1 MHLRVRQVVL
11 GMVAALALAALASA
25 QGASAPAALELV
37 LSQMDAAAKDFHTLQ
52 ASFVW
57 DQRTVAPVEDEDV
70 SKGTIYFQ
78 RDSKQVKMSA
88 DITTV
93 NGEPAPKT
101 VLFADGEVNMYTPKT
116 DQVTRYKTGKHQG
129 EVESFLLLGF
139 GGRGHDL
146 SKSYDVKY
154 LGEEKVDG
162 VDTGKLELVP
172 KSEKARN
179 QFPRIL
185 LWIDPGHG
193 ILVQQQLFQPD
204 GNYRLAKYSK
214 ILINQKLPD
223 GVFKLK
229 TTPKTTYLAPQG

>member
-1 MHLRVRQVVL
+1 MHIHLIRAVILCVL
-11 GMVAALALAALASA
+11 LAAQASA
-25 QGASAPAALELV
+25 QTDPALERV
-37 LSQMDAAAKDFHTLQ
+37 LTQMDTAAKSFHTLQ

-57 DQRTVAPVEDEDV
+57 DQRTVVPIEDDDI
-70 SKGTIYFQ
+70 SKGVIYFQ
-78 RDSKQVKMSA
+78 RDNKQIKMAA
-88 DITTV
+88 DITD
-93 NGEPAPKT
+93 PAPNT
-101 VLFADGEVNMYTPKT
+101 VLFADGEVNMYTPTT
-116 DQVTRYKTGKHQG
+116 DQVTRYKTGKHQA
-129 EVESFLLLGF
+129 EVESFLVLGF

-154 LGEEKVDG
+154 LGEENVDG
-162 VDTGKLELVP
+162 IKTVKLELVP

-179 QFPRIL
+179 QFSRVL
-185 LWIDPGHG
+185 LWIDPERG
-193 ILVQQQLFQPD
+193 ISVQQQLFQPA

>member
-1 MHLRVRQVVL
+1 MRLRVRRVVW
-11 GMVAALALAALASA
+11 GVVAAAALAS
-25 QGASAPAALELV
+25 QAPAQADPSLDHV
-37 LSQMDAAAKDFHTLQ
+37 LTQMDIAAKDFHSLQ
-52 ASFVW
+52 AAFVW
-57 DQRTVAPVEDEDV
+57 DQRTVAPVEDEDI

-93 NGEPAPKT
+93 NGESAPKT

-129 EVESFLLLGF
+129 EVEGFLLLGF

-146 SKSYDVKY
+146 SNSYDVKY
-154 LGEEKVDG
+154 LEEEKVDG
-162 VDTGKLELVP
+162 VNTAKLELVP
-172 KSEKARN
+172 KSDKARN

-185 LWIDPGHG
+185 LWIDPERG
-193 ILVQQQLFQPD
+193 ISIQQQLFQPD

-214 ILINQKLPD
+214 IVINQKLPD

-229 TTPKTTYLAPQG
+229 TTPKTTTLAPQG